1 MRIASVP
8 IGTGFFV
15 DKDAANMPNDQAITH
30 RQIRVIRATGTGSD
44 RRSREGR
51 CSLPVVLTATSGPN
65 D

>member
-1 MRIASVP
+1 MRTASLR

-30 RQIRVIRATGTGSD
+30 RQIRVIRANRHRFRSPLSRGTMQPS
-44 RRSREGR
+44 
-51 CSLPVVLTATSGPN
+51 VVLTAISGPN